1 MEKSKAIVIITLAA
15 VACVGIV
22 GAYLLLGPEV
32 GSQTIN
38 ESQAI
43 EILQNNSEVAAYY
56 SSHFKVEEWRVT
68 TTSLVETAPNSTTSD
83 DEEIWKID
91 IMERSCACSGIKDL
105 YVIEGYVSSSTGELL
120 EVSTKSVLESQYEK
134 KTCASTSCH

>member
-1 MEKSKAIVIITLAA
+1 MEKSKAIVIIALAV
-15 VACVGIV
+15 VACAGIV
-22 GAYLLLGPEV
+22 GAYMLLGPET
-32 GSQTIN
+32 GSPTIN
-38 ESQAI
+38 ESQAQ
-43 EILQNNSEVAAYY
+43 EIILNNSDAAAYY

-68 TTSLVETAPNSTTSD
+68 TTSLVESAPNSTVL
-83 DEEIWKID
+83 DEEGIWKID